1 MPEEWII
8 QVEGREYGP
17 VDLQIL
23 REWKEEGRLLPANQ
37 ARRAEANTW
46 IQASGIPGL
55 FDSFV
60 APDEIVAA
68 EPRARRSFT
77 KILSETF
84 RIYRQGFL
92 QFLCLTLVVIIPSLC
107 AQLTGAMLDTSSTVG
122 ADLRTILAGGFS
134 FCMLLLSL
142 ALWPIYVSGI
152 QLLSAR
158 LSRGRSAGFFP
169 MLNEAVRFWPRV
181 AVLCVF
187 VYGSYLFWTVLPI
200 GVIIM
205 ITLGAPSVASF
216 FLALLVLAFQVWIV
230 GRLYVNFMFWQQF
243 AVLAGN
249 DAGEALRN
257 SKALARSQ
265 RNAPWY
271 RRPLWRGVFIAS
283 VWFAFVLAITVGPQ
297 WATLLHYF
305 NELMAAQDPQALLQ
319 KLSAAPQVRG
329 FNILNF
335 ALGLLQRILQPL
347 LGIAF
352 VVLYFDAEPQE
363 HEQGGSSRDTF

>member
-23 REWKEEGRLLPANQ
+23 REWKEEGRVLPANQ
-37 ARRAEANTW
+37 ARRAEGNTW
-46 IQASGIPGL
+46 MQASEIPGL
-55 FDSFV
+55 FETFV
-60 APDEIVAA
+60 VPGDIVAA
-68 EPRARRSFT
+68 GPHAGRTFT

-84 RIYRQGFL
+84 RIYRQGFF

-107 AQLTGAMLDTSSTVG
+107 AQLTSAVLDTSPAVD
-122 ADLRTILAGGFS
+122 ADLRTMLAGGFS

-158 LSRGRSAGFFP
+158 LIRGDSGGFFP
-169 MLNEAVRFWPRV
+169 VLNEAVRIWPRV

-187 VYGSYLFWTVLPI
+187 VYGSYVFWTVLPI
-200 GVIIM
+200 VVIMM

-265 RNAPWY
+265 RNAAWY
-271 RRPLWRGVFIAS
+271 KRPLWRGVFIAS
-283 VWFAFVLAITVGPQ
+283 IWFLFVLAIAVGPQ
-297 WATLLHYF
+297 WATLRHYF
-305 NELMAAQDPQALLQ
+305 NELMAAQDPQALLH
-319 KLSAAPQVRG
+319 KLSAAPPLRG

-335 ALGLLQRILQPL
+335 ALVLLQRILQPL

-363 HEQGGSSRDTF
+363 HEQGG